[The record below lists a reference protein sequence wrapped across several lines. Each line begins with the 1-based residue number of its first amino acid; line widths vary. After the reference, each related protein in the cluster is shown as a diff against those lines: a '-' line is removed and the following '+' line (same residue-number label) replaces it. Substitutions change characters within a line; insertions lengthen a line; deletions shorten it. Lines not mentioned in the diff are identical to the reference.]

1 MRVFKQKVF
10 LLIFVVLTVG
20 NGVTGQTVADSL
32 ELPEVVISERFR
44 DREMRST
51 APRHIL
57 IDEQIGQLNALQL
70 SDAVKHFPGVT
81 IRDYGGIGG
90 LKTISVRSL
99 GAHHTAV
106 SYNGIVLSD
115 QQTGQ
120 IDIGRFS
127 LDNVERLTL
136 HNGQDD
142 RIFRPARTFAATSA
156 LEITTAA
163 PRFADNKRV
172 NGKATLRGGSFGL

>member
-1 MRVFKQKVF
+1 MP
-10 LLIFVVLTVG
+10 ISAIA
-20 NGVTGQTVADSL
+20 QTVSDTIG
-32 ELPEVVISERFR
+32 LPEVVVTERFS
-44 DREMRST
+44 DREIRAT
-51 APRHIL
+51 APRYIL
-57 IDEQIGQLNALQL
+57 TEEQIGQLNALQL
-70 SDAVKHFPGVT
+70 SDAVKNLPGVT

-90 LKTISVRSL
+90 LKTVSVRSL

-106 SYNGIVLSD
+106 SYNGIALSD

-142 RIFRPARTFAATSA
+142 RIFRPARSFVSA
-156 LEITTAA
+156 SVLEIIT
-163 PRFADNKRV
+163 
-172 NGKATLRGGSFGL
+172 S